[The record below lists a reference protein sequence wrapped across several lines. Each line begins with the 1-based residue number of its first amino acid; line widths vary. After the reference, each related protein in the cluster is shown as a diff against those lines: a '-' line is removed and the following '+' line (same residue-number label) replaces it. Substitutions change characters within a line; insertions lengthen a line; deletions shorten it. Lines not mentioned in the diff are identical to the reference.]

1 MDMLI
6 IVGLFLLGLVFGS
19 FVNAWVW
26 RLGKQLDANGD
37 PKKLTNAQKQQ
48 YSVTK
53 GRSMCPSCKHQLAP
67 KDLVPLFSWLSLKGK
82 CRYCKA
88 KISKQYPLVELA
100 MAIMFVISYIF
111 WPENLQGASSILFI
125 GFIATL
131 VPLFT
136 LAIYDY
142 KHFILPD
149 KVLKVGIIIYSVFLL
164 AYAVMLRDFYI
175 FGTAVLAGILYFA
188 IFLFIFIASLVA
200 QKKGYT
206 NKDWLGLG
214 DVKLVFLLGLMIGK
228 PTLVILAMFIAS
240 MLGFL
245 IALPSLIS
253 KKDNFGSQIPFGPYL
268 IAGAIITIWFGQ
280 IILNWYTNILI
291 NSV

>member
-1 MDMLI
+1 MLI
-6 IVGLFLLGLVFGS
+6 IIGLFLLGLIFGS

-48 YSVTK
+48 YSITK

-67 KDLVPLFSWLSLKGK
+67 KDLVPLFSWLSLRGK

-88 KISKQYPLVELA
+88 KISKQYPLVELV
-100 MAIMFVISYIF
+100 MAVMFVASYIF
-111 WPENLQGASSILFI
+111 WPINLQGASLVIFI

-131 VPLFT
+131 VPLFV
-136 LAIYDY
+136 LALYDY

-149 KVLKVGIIIYSVFLL
+149 KVLIVGIIIYSVFLFI
-164 AYAVMLRDFYI
+164 YAVALMDFYI
-175 FGTAVLAGILYFA
+175 IGMSVLAGILYFA
-188 IFLFIFIASLVA
+188 IFLSIFIASIVA

-214 DVKLVFLLGLMIGK
+214 DVKLVFLLGLIIGK
-228 PTLVILAMFIAS
+228 PTLVILGMFLAS

-245 IALPSLIS
+245 VNLPSLIS
-253 KKDNFGSQIPFGPYL
+253 KKETFGSQIPFGPYL

-280 IILNWYTNILI
+280 IVLNWYTNILI

>member
-1 MDMLI
+1 MLI
-6 IVGLFLLGLVFGS
+6 IVGLFLLGLIFGS

-37 PKKLTNAQKQQ
+37 PKKLTKAQKQQ
-48 YSVTK
+48 CSITK
-53 GRSMCPSCKHQLAP
+53 GRSMCPSCKHQLGA
-67 KDLVPLFSWLSLKGK
+67 KDLVPVFSWLSLKGK

-88 KISKQYPLVELA
+88 KIGKQYPLVELA
-100 MAIMFVISYIF
+100 MALIFVASYIV
-111 WPENLQGASSILFI
+111 WPENLQGYEYILFI

-149 KVLKVGIIIYSVFLL
+149 KVLIVGVAIYSVFLL
-164 AYAVMLRDFYI
+164 AYAVALKDLYI

-188 IFLFIFIASLVA
+188 IFLSINFASVVA
-200 QKKGYT
+200 KIKGYT

-228 PTLVILAMFIAS
+228 PTLVILGMFIAS

-245 IALPSLIS
+245 VALPSLIS
-253 KKDNFGSQIPFGPYL
+253 KKENFGSKIPFGPYL

-280 IILNWYTNILI
+280 IVLNWYTDLLT
-291 NSV
+291 SAL

>member
-48 YSVTK
+48 YSITK

-67 KDLVPLFSWLSLKGK
+67 KDLVPLISWLSLKGK

-88 KISKQYPLVELA
+88 KISKQYLLVELA
-100 MAIMFVISYIF
+100 MAIMFVVSYIF
-111 WPENLQGASSILFI
+111 WPVNLPGSSLILLI

-131 VPLFT
+131 VPLFA

-149 KVLKVGIIIYSVFLL
+149 KVLIVGIIIYSVFLFI
-164 AYAVMLRDFYI
+164 YAVALKDFFI
-175 FGTAVLAGILYFA
+175 FGMSVLAGVLYFA
-188 IFLFIFIASLVA
+188 IFLSIFIASLVA

-228 PTLVILAMFIAS
+228 PTLVIIGMFLAS

-245 IALPSLIS
+245 VNLPSLIS
-253 KKDNFGSQIPFGPYL
+253 KKETFGSQIPFGPYL
-268 IAGAIITIWFGQ
+268 IAGAIITILFGQ
-280 IILNWYTNILI
+280 IVLNWYTNILI
-291 NSV
+291 NSI

>member
-6 IVGLFLLGLVFGS
+6 IVALFLLGLIFGS

-37 PKKLTNAQKQQ
+37 AKKLTNAQKQQ
-48 YSVTK
+48 YSITK
-53 GRSMCPSCKHQLAP
+53 GRSMCPGCKHQLAP

-88 KISKQYPLVELA
+88 KIGKQYPLVELA
-100 MAIMFVISYIF
+100 MAIMFVASYIF
-111 WPENLQGASSILFI
+111 WPEDLQGSGYILLV

-131 VPLFT
+131 VPLFA

-142 KHFILPD
+142 KHLILPD
-149 KVLKVGIIIYSVFLL
+149 KVLIVGIIIYSVFLL
-164 AYAVMLRDFYI
+164 AYAVTLRDFYI

-188 IFLFIFIASLVA
+188 IFLSIFIASIVA

-206 NKDWLGLG
+206 NKDWMGLG

-228 PTLVILAMFIAS
+228 PTLVILGMFIAS

-280 IILNWYTNILI
+280 NVLNWYTDLLI
-291 NSV
+291 SAL

>member
-1 MDMLI
+1 METVI
-6 IVGLFLLGLVFGS
+6 IFGLFLLGLVFGS

-37 PKKLTNAQKQQ
+37 PKKLTKAQKQQ
-48 YSVTK
+48 YSITK
-53 GRSMCPSCKHQLAP
+53 GRSMCPSCKHQLGA
-67 KDLVPLFSWLSLKGK
+67 KDLVPLFSWLRLKGK

-88 KISKQYPLVELA
+88 KIGKQYPLVELS
-100 MAIMFVISYIF
+100 MAIMFVASYIF
-111 WPENLQGASSILFI
+111 WPENLQGYEYILFI

-131 VPLFT
+131 VPLFV
-136 LAIYDY
+136 LALYDY
-142 KHFILPD
+142 KHLILPD
-149 KVLKVGIIIYSVFLL
+149 KVLKVGLIIYSVFLFV
-164 AYAVMLRDFYI
+164 YAVALKDLYI

-188 IFLFIFIASLVA
+188 IFLSIFIASLVA

-228 PTLVILAMFIAS
+228 PTLVILGMFIAS

-245 IALPSLIS
+245 VALPSLIS
-253 KKDNFGSQIPFGPYL
+253 KKENFGSKIPFGPYL

-280 IILNWYTNILI
+280 IVLDWYANLLI
-291 NSV
+291 GSL

>member
-1 MDMLI
+1 MLI
-6 IVGLFLLGLVFGS
+6 IIGLFLLGLIFGS

-37 PKKLTNAQKQQ
+37 PKKLTKAQKQQ
-48 YSVTK
+48 YSITK
-53 GRSMCPSCKHQLAP
+53 GRSMCPSCKHRLAP
-67 KDLVPLFSWLSLKGK
+67 KDLVPLFSWISLKGK

-88 KISKQYPLVELA
+88 KIGKQYPLVELA
-100 MAIMFVISYIF
+100 MAVMFVASYVF
-111 WPENLQGASSILFI
+111 WPENLQGASLLLFI

-142 KHFILPD
+142 KHLILPD
-149 KVLKVGIIIYSVFLL
+149 KVLIVGVSIYSVFLL
-164 AYAVMLRDFYI
+164 IYAVALKDLYI

-188 IFLFIFIASLVA
+188 IFLSINFASVVA
-200 QKKGYT
+200 KMKGYT

-214 DVKLVFLLGLMIGK
+214 DVKLVFLLGLMIGE
-228 PTLVILAMFIAS
+228 PTLVILGMFFAS

-253 KKDNFGSQIPFGPYL
+253 KKETLGSKIPFGPYL

-280 IILNWYTNILI
+280 IILNWYTNFLI
-291 NSV
+291 GSF